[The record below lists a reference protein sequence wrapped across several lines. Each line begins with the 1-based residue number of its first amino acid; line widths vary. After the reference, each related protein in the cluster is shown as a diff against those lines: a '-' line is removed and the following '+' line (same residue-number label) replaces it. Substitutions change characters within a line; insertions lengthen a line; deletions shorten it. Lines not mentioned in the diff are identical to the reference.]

1 MWHIKKIRQ
10 PNNNQIKQVIIQSFV
25 LLFLLLIPI
34 LVQAQSLEDIITQQ
48 ESEGVHWSISVI
60 DEQGQSL
67 ESWNNQK
74 WMVPASNMKL
84 ITSAAVL
91 EELGGEF
98 RYQTPLYVRGY
109 LDDSTWVGDLMIVGK
124 GDPSISGFLYPA
136 KCSDPHSKLIVGGA

>member
-98 RYQTPLYVRGY
+98 RYQTPLYR
-109 LDDSTWVGDLMIVGK
+109 
-124 GDPSISGFLYPA
+124 
-136 KCSDPHSKLIVGGA
+136 SK